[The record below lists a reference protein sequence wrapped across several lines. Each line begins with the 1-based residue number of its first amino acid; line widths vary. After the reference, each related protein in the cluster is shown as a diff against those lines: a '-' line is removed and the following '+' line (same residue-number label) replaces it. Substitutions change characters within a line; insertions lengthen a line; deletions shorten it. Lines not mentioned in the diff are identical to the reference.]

1 MKGKTTLTVDE
12 AVWRVFRAECIKR
25 GVSASTMVQEFMR
38 QALKKWGVAVAAEE
52 ALKRKPKK

>member
-1 MKGKTTLTVDE
+1 MKSKTTLTVDE

-38 QALKKWGVAVAAEE
+38 QALKKWGVAVEE
-52 ALKRKPKK
+52 ELKRKPKK